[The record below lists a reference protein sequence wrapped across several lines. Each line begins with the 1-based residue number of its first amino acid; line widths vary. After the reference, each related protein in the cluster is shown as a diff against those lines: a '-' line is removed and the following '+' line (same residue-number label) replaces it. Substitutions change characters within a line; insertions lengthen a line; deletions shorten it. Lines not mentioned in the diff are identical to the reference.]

1 MRQDDHVSRYEVNRK
16 VRMVITRHDG
26 DLTRIDYSFLG
37 KTVYLSG
44 DLAKP
49 EKDFTPQEIEAVVS
63 EIASIPDVL
72 DIIFDL
78 NNWIIEGSQDSWQIK
93 PIRKTAESINLS
105 GVSEDNTLII
115 KDAPDLKKALEE
127 IKNKDATKEA

>member
-1 MRQDDHVSRYEVNRK
+1 MRQDEQISRYEVNRK

-44 DLAKP
+44 DLVKP
-49 EKDFTPQEIEAVVS
+49 ERDFTPREIEAIVTDIS
-63 EIASIPDVL
+63 AIPDVL

-78 NNWIIEGSQDSWQIK
+78 NNWIIEGSHDSWQIK
-93 PIRKTAESINLS
+93 PIRKTGEIINVS
-105 GVSEDNTLII
+105 GFSEDTTLII
-115 KDAPDLKKALEE
+115 NEAPELNKALEE
-127 IKNKDATKEA
+127 LKNKNTTKEA